1 MSITFSSNK
10 NRNNITVNTPL
21 MEVLQIKS
29 IIQNLVN
36 ILMDELIFTCLK
48 FNNKYSFLQQH
59 NYVNTLAQSRNSVF
73 K

>member
-21 MEVLQIKS
+21 MEIFQIKS
-29 IIQNLVN
+29 IIQNLVY

-48 FNNKYSFLQQH
+48 FNNKYSFSQQH
-59 NYVNTLAQSRNSVF
+59 NYVNTFAQSGNSIF